1 MGICDSGQR
10 TRIIKLSKKP
20 AKKHVDP
27 LPWPRNAEDDP
38 KTPLGVDVEAKR
50 QDIIKIVHKYHKVN
64 EISMEELLQE
74 VFLAIIHKNC
84 TKSAHDPRKSSF
96 GHYVFMVSN
105 NVCINLVH
113 RKKRYDKE
121 RDSIDAPNGDD
132 DHRTMLDS
140 VDVAVPDEDNIFE
153 DKMEELESVM
163 RQKGKWDL
171 ARYVRA
177 VRSGAN
183 PDVIREA
190 LTWGNRKVSN
200 KTIRDIRM
208 QLRDLVPFMR
218 EPEII

>member
-1 MGICDSGQR
+1 MGICDSGQH

-20 AKKHVDP
+20 AKIKADP
-27 LPWPRNAEDDP
+27 LPWPRNAADDP
-38 KTPLGVDVEAKR
+38 RIPLGVDVK
-50 QDIIKIVHKYHKVN
+50 DIIKIVHKYHKVN
-64 EISMEELLQE
+64 EVPMEELLQE
-74 VFLAIIHKNC
+74 VFLAVVHKNY

-132 DHRTMLDS
+132 DHRTLLDS
-140 VDVAVPDEDNIFE
+140 IDVEVPNEENIFE
-153 DKMEELESVM
+153 DKMEELESTM

-177 VRSGAN
+177 VRSGAA
-183 PDVIREA
+183 PDIIREA
-190 LTWGNRKVSN
+190 LTWGSRKISN
-200 KTIRDIRM
+200 KTV
-208 QLRDLVPFMR
+208 RDLRLQIKDFVLQDTYEMQPL
-218 EPEII
+218 